1 MSLEIN
7 INDIVAADKN
17 FIDELENFSL
27 LGKVRLTKEKS
38 DINFHITRREN
49 QTKIDCYHNIEGR
62 SDYMGTLS
70 GQEDNNKIIG
80 LIVDFYKKIEKTIG
94 KQKIAVLRDNALDKQ
109 KYNEIVKGI
118 ITKLV
123 NYQTQSN

>member
-62 SDYMGTLS
+62 SDIWEL
-70 GQEDNNKIIG
+70 
-80 LIVDFYKKIEKTIG
+80 
-94 KQKIAVLRDNALDKQ
+94 
-109 KYNEIVKGI
+109 
-118 ITKLV
+118 
-123 NYQTQSN
+123 

>member
-1 MSLEIN
+1 
-7 INDIVAADKN
+7 
-17 FIDELENFSL
+17 
-27 LGKVRLTKEKS
+27 
-38 DINFHITRREN
+38 
-49 QTKIDCYHNIEGR
+49 
-62 SDYMGTLS
+62 MGTLS

-80 LIVDFYKKIEKTIG
+80 LIVDFYKKIEKTLG

-118 ITKLV
+118 ITKLF